1 MTTALDLIKR
11 ARRLNRTLG
20 IGEVLAA
27 EQSSWGLEALN
38 AMLDAWSIQRLFVYQ
53 ITEDSAAMVA
63 GTASYTI
70 GASGVINTTRP
81 ERIEPSSYVRLS
93 GVDTNLDV
101 LTDAEYNSISVKTT
115 QGRPSGVFYS
125 RAVPLGTLFFYP
137 VPDAAYTLKL
147 RSWKR
152 LQSFT
157 ALTDVLALPAGYE
170 EAIVFSL
177 AETLAA
183 EDGIEPSNT
192 VIRKAASARR
202 ALQPNNTQRYVMT
215 NDVSRVLGNKNG
227 YDIRTGL
234 W

>member
-20 IGEVLAA
+20 AGEIISA
-27 EQSSWGLEALN
+27 EESANGLTALN
-38 AMLDAWSIQRLFVYQ
+38 AMMDAWSVQRLFVYQ
-53 ITEDSAAMVA
+53 ITEDSAALVA

-81 ERIEPSSYVRLS
+81 ERIEPSSYVRLN
-93 GVDTNLDV
+93 GVDFNLSV
-101 LTDAEYNSISVKTT
+101 MTDAEYNSISSKTT
-115 QGRPSGVFYS
+115 QGLPAGIYYS

-152 LQSFT
+152 LQTFA
-157 ALTDVLALPAGYE
+157 ALPDVLALPAGYE

-183 EDGIEPSNT
+183 EDGIEPSMT
-192 VIRKAASARR
+192 VVRKAAGGRK
-202 ALQPNNTQRYVMT
+202 ALQPNNAARFIMT
-215 NDVSRVLGNKNG
+215 NDVTRVLGQQSPF
-227 YDIRTGL
+227 DIRTGY